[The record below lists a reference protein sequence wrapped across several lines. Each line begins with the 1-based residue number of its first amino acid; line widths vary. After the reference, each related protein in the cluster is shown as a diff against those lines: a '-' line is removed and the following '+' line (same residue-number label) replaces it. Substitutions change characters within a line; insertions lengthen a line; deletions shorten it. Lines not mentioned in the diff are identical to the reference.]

1 MPEFDDKKTTS
12 IKPGEGFK
20 MPKPSMHEGTHAHME
35 AKEAKRTADIKK
47 QKQVKQ
53 EQPTYE
59 GTDEYRKEKD
69 IPAEDFEKRG
79 LKKPAG
85 PKFLMKAAGMVIGAN
100 KRRQA
105 GKDAQ
110 DKAKADS
117 YASFGQKKLS

>member
-20 MPKPSMHEGTHAHME
+20 MPKPSMHEGTHAHMKAIQE
-35 AKEAKRTADIKK
+35 KRKASVKK
-47 QKQVKQ
+47 QKVEKNRP
-53 EQPTYE
+53 QPTYE
-59 GTDEYRKEKD
+59 GTDEFRQEQA
-69 IPAEDFEKRG
+69 IPKSEFKARG
-79 LKKPAG
+79 VKP
-85 PKFLMKAAGMVIGAN
+85 PSKFLMKAAGMVIGAN